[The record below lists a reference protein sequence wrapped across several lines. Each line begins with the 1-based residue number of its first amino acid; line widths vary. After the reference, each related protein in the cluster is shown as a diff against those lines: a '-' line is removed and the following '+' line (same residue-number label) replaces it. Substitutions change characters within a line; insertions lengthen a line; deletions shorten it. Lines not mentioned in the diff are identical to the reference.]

1 VEPDILTFAKGVT
14 SGYLPLGG
22 MMVSDEI
29 AAALNSVPAE
39 NRWMHACT
47 YSGHPACCAVALKN
61 IEIIEREG
69 LVERAEQMGRRL
81 REGLK
86 TLTDIG
92 IVGDV
97 RGLGLMAAVELV
109 ADRAKKTSFDTKLKV
124 GERVRKAMQERGIF
138 TRARNDI
145 LLFSP
150 ALVVREDQIDRM
162 VEGGRSSIQS
172 VLSGLKTKASS

>member
-1 VEPDILTFAKGVT
+1 MTFAKGVT

-22 MMVSDEI
+22 MMVSDEV
-29 AAALNSVPAE
+29 AGVLNSASHE

-61 IEIIEREG
+61 LDIIDRER

-86 TLTDIG
+86 TLTDIE

-109 ADRAKKTSFDTKLKV
+109 ADRAKKTPFDAKLKV
-124 GERVRKAMQERGIF
+124 GERVRKAMQERGVF
-138 TRARNDI
+138 TRARNDT

-150 ALVVREDQIDRM
+150 ALVIREDQIDRI
-162 VEGGRSSIQS
+162 VESGRSSIQS
-172 VLSGLKTKASS
+172 VLSGLNTKASS